1 MATFLHNISGELI
14 TELLSENDNVSVKSI
29 SIANTGSYKTYVD
42 LYIGTISKD
51 SSAATTYYI
60 YKNYL
65 LHTGENLTINRS
77 IPGKRGLYI
86 KLTGVV
92 TTSPTVDV
100 IIN

>member
-1 MATFLHNISGELI
+1 MATFRHNISGELT
-14 TELLSENDNVSVKSI
+14 TELLSEDDNASVKSI
-29 SIANTGSYKTYVD
+29 SIANTGSSQTYVD

-65 LHTGENLTINRS
+65 LHTGENLTIDRS
-77 IPGKRGLYI
+77 IPGKHGLYI